1 MERLAKWLF
10 SPLVFGLA
18 FLAPLSAQMITTL
31 GISTPANPIVVGL
44 LIGGGLGL
52 MAQIRG
58 SWLWIKP

>member
-1 MERLAKWLF
+1 MKLLGFLF

-18 FLAPLSAQMITTL
+18 FLAPL
-31 GISTPANPIVVGL
+31 ISQSLLALNWQIAGVDTIWVGL

-58 SWLWIKP
+58 SWFWLK